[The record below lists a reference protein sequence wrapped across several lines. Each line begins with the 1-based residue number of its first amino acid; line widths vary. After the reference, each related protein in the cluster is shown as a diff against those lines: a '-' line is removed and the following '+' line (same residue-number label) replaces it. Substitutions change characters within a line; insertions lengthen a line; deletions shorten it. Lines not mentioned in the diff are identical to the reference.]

1 MADLSEAYGASHARG
16 LRLWSSLALFATGA
30 IAVAVGVF
38 AATTDL
44 FTASG
49 MTVFGARRLAGVFAG
64 IGIPT
69 AFLGVVGVL
78 PTHRRASAVAL
89 VGASIGAF
97 GVGLFWY
104 AYSSSAWIADP
115 GVGLRLP
122 VLAVYTFGVLL
133 TVAAIFSGLATLKR
147 RSDPGGTAR
156 LRVTETGRVELVTAD
171 NPTLRDQISSSADA
185 VSDGG
190 TASAIVSSVTGG
202 HDAEVMRA
210 SAAGGAGGK
219 STPSTDGA
227 EVMGRDEDRDA
238 PPQIDDG
245 DRYCGNCDHFE
256 YVQSDQGL
264 QPFCGHDNTVMD
276 DMEPCEAW
284 SPNERPDTVVE

>member
-1 MADLSEAYGASHARG
+1 MADLSKAYGARHARG
-16 LRLWSSLALFATGA
+16 LRLWCSLALFGTGA
-30 IAVAVGVF
+30 IAVAMGVV

-44 FTASG
+44 FTAAG
-49 MTVFGARRLAGVFAG
+49 MTVFGARRLAGVLAG

-78 PTHRRASAVAL
+78 PTDRRAGAAAI
-89 VGASIGAF
+89 VGASVSVF

-104 AYSSSAWIADP
+104 AYSSPEWIVET

-122 VLAVYTFGVLL
+122 VLAVYAFGVLL
-133 TVAAIFSGLATLKR
+133 TAAAIFSGMATLKR
-147 RSDPGGTAR
+147 RNDPGGTAR

-171 NPTLRDQISSSADA
+171 NPTLRDQISRSDA

-202 HDAEVMRA
+202 HDAEVMSA
-210 SAAGGAGGK
+210 SPAAGA

-227 EVMGRDEDRDA
+227 EVMGEQGATRTRIEE
-238 PPQIDDG
+238 G
-245 DRYCGNCDHFE
+245 DRYCGNCEHFE

-284 SPNERPDTVVE
+284 SPNERPDTVLE

>member
-16 LRLWSSLALFATGA
+16 LRLWCSLALFGTGA
-30 IAVAVGVF
+30 IAVALGVL
-38 AATTDL
+38 AATTEL

-49 MTVFGARRLAGVFAG
+49 MTVFGARRLAGVLAG

-104 AYSSSAWIADP
+104 AYSSSAWIADV

-122 VLAVYTFGVLL
+122 VLAVYAFGVLL

-202 HDAEVMRA
+202 HDAEVMSG
-210 SAAGGAGGK
+210 SAGARGA

-227 EVMGRDEDRDA
+227 EVMGEGGTEDA
-238 PPQIDDG
+238 PTRIDDG
-245 DRYCGNCDHFE
+245 DRYCGNCEHFE